1 MANREIISLSE
12 LQVKIK
18 KSVEGAVPGKFWIR
32 AETGDVKFHSA
43 GHCYIDLIDKEERGA
58 VKAKVQA
65 IIWAS
70 TFRIIRPYFETT
82 TGRQLER
89 GLSILVNA
97 VVQYSPL
104 YGLSLV
110 IYDIDPSYTIG
121 EQELKRQQ
129 TIAKLKEEGMFG
141 VNSSLSLNALPRN
154 IAVISSETAA
164 GYRDFMKQ
172 LHENDYG
179 FVFNTTLFS
188 APMQGLNAPAG
199 IIAAMEKVAENVQ
212 DYDLLLII
220 RGGGANQDL
229 VCFDDYHLAL
239 NISQFPL
246 PVITGIGHDH
256 DIHIADMISHT
267 SVKTPTAAAQFILEL
282 FIAQEQ
288 QLISTTRRLFLAIQG
303 RIDKELSKIERVK
316 ERIASITAARFRE
329 EEYKADINEKRVLA
343 ASPLLILEKGFS
355 VVLKEGK
362 RVSSVSELKEDQEI
376 LLLLKDGK
384 VICNIKSIE
393 NGKQ

>member
-1 MANREIISLSE
+1 MANREIICLSE
-12 LQVKIK
+12 LQDRIK
-18 KSVEGAVPGKFWIR
+18 KSVEGAVPGKLWIR

-70 TFRIIRPYFETT
+70 TFRVIRPYFETT

-110 IYDIDPSYTIG
+110 IYDIDPSFTIG

-141 VNSSLSLNALPRN
+141 INSSIPITPLPRN
-154 IAVISSETAA
+154 IAIISSETAA

-179 FVFNTTLFS
+179 FVFNTTLFP
-188 APMQGLNAPAG
+188 APMQGESAPAG
-199 IIAAMEKVAENVQ
+199 IIAAMEKVAENLQ
-212 DYDLLLII
+212 NFDLLLII

-229 VCFDDYHLAL
+229 ICFDNYELSL
-239 NISQFPL
+239 NIAQFPL

-256 DIHIADMISHT
+256 DIHIVDMISHT
-267 SVKTPTAAAQFILEL
+267 TVKTPTAAAVFILEL

-288 QLISTTRRLFLAIQG
+288 QLISTTRRLFLSMQG
-303 RIDKELSKIERVK
+303 RIDNELSKIERVK

-329 EEYKADINEKRVLA
+329 EEYRADLNEKRVLA

-355 VVLKEGK
+355 LVLKEGK
-362 RVSSVSELKEDQEI
+362 RVSSISELKEDQEI
-376 LLLLKDGK
+376 SLLLKDGK

-393 NGKQ
+393 DEKQ